1 METVAAFA
9 MRLRE
14 VATVS
19 EVDDILSE
27 ACGGLGF
34 AYHALV
40 HHGDLANP
48 PARFLFLQNY
58 PPAWVETYTRQHLY
72 RDDPAQRLA
81 GARPGSFV
89 WEDLPRLAS
98 LSSRERGVLKACHDA
113 GLGEG
118 FTVPLHAYGMRAAS
132 CSFATE
138 AGISLPREKLIAA
151 EVLATAA
158 FSALFD
164 LFYPVAGRTPVMLAP
179 RECECLVLAA
189 QGKSDWE
196 IGVIT
201 GLAEETVTGY
211 LKAARRRFGVATR
224 TQLVVAAL
232 AHGLIGW
239 DETITWQNIP

>member
-27 ACGGLGF
+27 ACDGLGF

-58 PPAWVETYTRQHLY
+58 PAGWVETYTRKHLY

-81 GARPGSFV
+81 GIRPGSFA
-89 WEDLPRLAS
+89 WEELPRLAP
-98 LSSRERGVLKACHDA
+98 LSSRERGVLKACHEA

-118 FTVPLHAYGMRAAS
+118 FTVPLHAYGARAAS

-138 AGISLPREKLIAA
+138 PGVALPREKLLAA
-151 EVLATAA
+151 ELIAHVA
-158 FSALFD
+158 FSVLFD
-164 LFYPVAGRTPVMLAP
+164 MCHSPKGRPPIGLAP
-179 RECECLVLAA
+179 RERECLALAA
-189 QGKSDWE
+189 QGKTDWE
-196 IGVIT
+196 IGVII

-211 LKAARRRFGVATR
+211 LKSARRRFGVATR

-232 AHGLIGW
+232 AHGLLGW
-239 DETITWQNIP
+239 DEAVTWELPN